1 MIDPKFKIEGVLEFY
16 SKFLEE
22 LKSRK
27 LVGFFT
33 DLKSAENDILMM
45 YAQSLKID
53 WIELEYLWNEL
64 KLIMDIQ
71 RYWDEL

>member
-1 MIDPKFKIEGVLEFY
+1 MIDLKFKIEGVLEFY

-27 LVGFFT
+27 LVGLFT
-33 DLKSAENDILMM
+33 DLKSAEEDILMM
-45 YAQSLKID
+45 YAQDLKVD
-53 WIELEYLWNEL
+53 FNDLEYLWNEL
-64 KLIMDIQ
+64 KLFMNIQ